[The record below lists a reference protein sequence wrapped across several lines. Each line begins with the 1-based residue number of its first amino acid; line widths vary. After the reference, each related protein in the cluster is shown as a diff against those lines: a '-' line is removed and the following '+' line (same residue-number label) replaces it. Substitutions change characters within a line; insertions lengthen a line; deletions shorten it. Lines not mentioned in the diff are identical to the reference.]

1 MDKEKRIT
9 TIVLDK
15 EADRKSKIIAEFTG
29 KTLSAI
35 YREALDMYF
44 SHFVNNDLLSEVNEF
59 LDKLYWQYKIDNP
72 HIFTAIQFGN
82 LADAAV
88 MIAEAVKQLPQEPEA
103 QKLIDEGMWL
113 ISILSKSSEAR
124 RDRSTSGLL
133 QPGS

>member
-15 EADRKSKIIAEFTG
+15 EADRKSRIIAEFTG

-59 LDKLYWQYKIDNP
+59 SDKLYWQYKIDNP
-72 HIFTAIQFGN
+72 HIFTAVQFGN
-82 LADAAV
+82 LSNAAV
-88 MIAEAVKQLPQEPEA
+88 MIAEAVKKLPQDPEA
-103 QKLIDEGMWL
+103 QKLIDEGMRL
-113 ISILSKSSEAR
+113 ISILSK
-124 RDRSTSGLL
+124 
-133 QPGS
+133 

>member
-1 MDKEKRIT
+1 MGKDKRIT

-35 YREALDMYF
+35 YREALDEYF
-44 SHFVNNDLLSEVNEF
+44 DRFVDKQLYLAINNYF
-59 LDKLYWQYKIDNP
+59 AKLYFQYDIGTPEIYNIIMSGK
-72 HIFTAIQFGN
+72 

-103 QKLIDEGMWL
+103 KKLIDEGMRL
-113 ISILSKSSEAR
+113 ISILSK
-124 RDRSTSGLL
+124 
-133 QPGS
+133 

>member
-72 HIFTAIQFGN
+72 HIFTAVQFGN
-82 LADAAV
+82 LSNAAV
-88 MIAEAVKQLPQEPEA
+88 MIAEAVKKLPQDPEA
-103 QKLIDEGMWL
+103 QKLIDEGMRL
-113 ISILSKSSEAR
+113 ISVLSKYSEAR
-124 RDRSTSGLL
+124 RERSTSGLL
-133 QPGS
+133 KQGS

>member
-1 MDKEKRIT
+1 MDKDKRIT

-59 LDKLYWQYKIDNP
+59 LDKLYWQYKIYKIDNP

-103 QKLIDEGMWL
+103 QKLIDEGMRL
-113 ISILSKSSEAR
+113 ISILSK
-124 RDRSTSGLL
+124 
-133 QPGS
+133 

>member
-1 MDKEKRIT
+1 MDKDKRIT

-113 ISILSKSSEAR
+113 ISVLSK
-124 RDRSTSGLL
+124 
-133 QPGS
+133 

>member
-1 MDKEKRIT
+1 MDKDKRIT

-44 SHFVNNDLLSEVNEF
+44 SHFVNNDLLSEVNEY

-72 HIFTAIQFGN
+72 HIFAAVQFGN
-82 LADAAV
+82 LSNAAV

-103 QKLIDEGMWL
+103 QKLIDEGMRL
-113 ISILSKSSEAR
+113 ISILSK
-124 RDRSTSGLL
+124 
-133 QPGS
+133 

>member
-1 MDKEKRIT
+1 MDKDKRIT

-59 LDKLYWQYKIDNP
+59 LTNSTGSIKLTI
-72 HIFTAIQFGN
+72 HIFS
-82 LADAAV
+82 
-88 MIAEAVKQLPQEPEA
+88 LPFNSA
-103 QKLIDEGMWL
+103 TCLV
-113 ISILSKSSEAR
+113 
-124 RDRSTSGLL
+124 LL
-133 QPGS
+133 